1 MGPTCHAA
9 DGDIRDDEKPEVG
22 GRLLVALWGLRQT
35 SDLSDSRKFF
45 TDLEQIWLLL
55 LAALAQPDRMAYM
68 TQFIRRRTA
77 VAVNTTPLR
86 ADTP

>member
-1 MGPTCHAA
+1 M
-9 DGDIRDDEKPEVG
+9 G